1 MPLISRAHVRLS
13 RLRFPFA
20 VRVQAERGSACLR
33 DANGR
38 REVRPGDPFVVP
50 AFAHFGCEI
59 PGTVWQ
65 PCAISFKAV
74 PDAGCPRMV
83 AIQHDKPWARALA
96 TLVFEHPAQAWKAAL
111 LSECWQACPRQVRA
125 RLFAEG
131 EALHALVRE
140 QRAAWALYQL
150 AQMRCSAD
158 AEAEAEVDAEALH
171 AVARRAG
178 LRNVRTL
185 NDTCASLFGVELSA
199 LLAGNADSSGGA
211 VHGSATTLERWAQPL
226 AMAL

>member
-20 VRVQAERGSACLR
+20 VRVQAELGSACLR

-59 PGTVWQ
+59 PGTLWQ
-65 PCAISFKAV
+65 PCAITFTAV
-74 PDAGCPRMV
+74 PDAGCPRMA

-96 TLVFEHPAQAWKAAL
+96 TLVFEHPAQTWNAAL
-111 LSECWQACPRQVRA
+111 LSNCWQACPRQVRA

-140 QRAAWALYQL
+140 QRAAWALYRL
-150 AQMRCSAD
+150 AHACGND
-158 AEAEAEVDAEALH
+158 APEAEALH
-171 AVARRAG
+171 ALARRAG

-185 NDTCASLFGVELSA
+185 NETCASLFGVEPGA
-199 LLAGNADSSGGA
+199 LLARNADAVGGA
-211 VHGSATTLERWAQPL
+211 LHGSAPALAHWAQPL
-226 AMAL
+226 ALAV

>member
-74 PDAGCPRMV
+74 PDAGCPRMA
-83 AIQHDKPWARALA
+83 AIQHDKPWARAAA
-96 TLVFEHPAQAWKAAL
+96 TLVFEHPTQAWNATV
-111 LSECWQACPRQVRA
+111 LSDCWQVCPRQVRA

-150 AQMRCSAD
+150 ADMCGNAEPD
-158 AEAEAEVDAEALH
+158 ADAEALH
-171 AVARRAG
+171 AVARRSG

-185 NDTCASLFGVELSA
+185 NETCASLFGVEPGA
-199 LLAGNADSSGGA
+199 LLAGNVDAAGGA
-211 VHGSATTLERWAQPL
+211 VHGCTPTLERWAQPL

>member
-65 PCAISFKAV
+65 PCSISFKAV
-74 PDAGCPRMV
+74 PDAGCPRMA
-83 AIQHDKPWARALA
+83 AIQHDKPWARAAA

-150 AQMRCSAD
+150 AQMCGSA
-158 AEAEAEVDAEALH
+158 EAEALH
-171 AVARRAG
+171 ALARRAG

-185 NDTCASLFGVELSA
+185 DDTCASLFGVELSA
-199 LLAGNADSSGGA
+199 LLAGNADSAGGA
-211 VHGSATTLERWAQPL
+211 AHGNAATLERWAQPL
-226 AMAL
+226 AMAV

>member
-20 VRVQAERGSACLR
+20 VRVQSEQGTVCLR

-38 REVRPGDPFVVP
+38 REVRPGNPFVVP

-59 PGTVWQ
+59 PGTLWQ
-65 PCAISFKAV
+65 PCAITFNAV
-74 PDAGCPRMV
+74 PDAGCPRMA
-83 AIQHDKPWARALA
+83 AIQHDKPWARAFA
-96 TLVFEHPAQAWKAAL
+96 TLVFEHPVQAWNAAM
-111 LSECWQACPRQVRA
+111 LSHCWQACPRQVRA

-140 QRAAWALYQL
+140 QRAAWVLYRL
-150 AQMRCSAD
+150 AHTCGND
-158 AEAEAEVDAEALH
+158 EPEAEALH
-171 AVARRAG
+171 ALARRAG
-178 LRNVRTL
+178 LRNARTL
-185 NDTCASLFGVELSA
+185 NETCASLFGVELAA
-199 LLAGNADSSGGA
+199 LLAGSADSVSGS
-211 VHGSATTLERWAQPL
+211 VHGSTAPLERWAQPL